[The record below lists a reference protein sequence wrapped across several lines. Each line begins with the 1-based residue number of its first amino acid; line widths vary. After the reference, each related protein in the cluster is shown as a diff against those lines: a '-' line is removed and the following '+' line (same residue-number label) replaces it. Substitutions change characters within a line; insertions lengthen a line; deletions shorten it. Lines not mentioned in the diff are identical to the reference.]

1 MSWRDGSWDTL
12 YLDGLPLIGRVKE
25 LKIKP
30 SRKVERSKSEGTD
43 NPQTKDQGYQGA
55 ELDLVLELWTEAQ
68 AAELGALL
76 QAFSPRQPGALASP
90 HTISHPIAAATNVT
104 RVYVESYTVG
114 MPKKQRLD
122 VVVKMYEWFPP
133 APPKPTKSGASTTG
147 GALDKNLAENNIGG
161 GGPFGNGYVPPP
173 APANV
178 GAYFP

>member
-1 MSWRDGSWDTL
+1 MTWQDGSWDTL
-12 YLDGLPLIGRVKE
+12 YLDGIPLIGRVKE

-30 SRKVERSKSEGTD
+30 ARKVERSKPEGAD

-55 ELDLVLELWTEAQ
+55 KIDLVLEMWTKAQ
-68 AAELGALL
+68 AESLGALL

-104 RVYVESYTVG
+104 RVYVESYTIG

-122 VVVKMYEWFPP
+122 VAVEMYEWFPP
-133 APPKPTKSGASTTG
+133 APPKPTKSGG
-147 GALDKNLAENNIGG
+147 GNGALDKNLKENNVGS

-173 APANV
+173 SPANV
-178 GAYFP
+178 GSYVP